1 MNKKKDNIWQD
12 GMSFDMKGM
21 DELLDFKNVGLALGK
36 GYDVE
41 TPKSSNSF
49 VKKRYA
55 ALKSGEAPL
64 DKQEEY
70 NFQRNQNIH
79 GEEYY

>member
-1 MNKKKDNIWQD
+1 MNKKKDSIWQD
-12 GMSFDMKGM
+12 GMDFNMKGM
-21 DELLDFKNVGLALGK
+21 DELLDFRNVGLDLGK
-36 GYDVE
+36 KYDVGVS
-41 TPKSSNSF
+41 KSSNRF
-49 VKKRYA
+49 VRKRYA

-64 DKQEEY
+64 DQQEEY